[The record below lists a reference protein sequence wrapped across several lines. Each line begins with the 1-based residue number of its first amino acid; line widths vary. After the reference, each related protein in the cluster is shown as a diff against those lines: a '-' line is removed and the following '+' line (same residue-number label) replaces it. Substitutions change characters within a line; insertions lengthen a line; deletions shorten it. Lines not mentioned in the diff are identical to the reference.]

1 MSVRRL
7 GIDKQP
13 SGARTGSEPLVH
25 RAAAMPAKIDRHV
38 DETGFANSFHDLL
51 GGGGLGDSREILPR
65 HFDARDAFVRA
76 DSDDPEAESTN
87 RLFRQF
93 DAPQLV
99 HSDHLPVRDSRRQAR
114 IAWLVVETQVE
125 YPGKGTHIPPH
136 EPVLGDA
143 MSISR

>member
-13 SGARTGSEPLVH
+13 SGARTVSETLVH
-25 RAAAMPAKIDRHV
+25 RAAAIPAKIDRHV

-65 HFDARDAFVRA
+65 YFDARDAFVRA
-76 DSDDPEAESTN
+76 ESDDPEAASTN
-87 RLFRQF
+87 RLFRQV

-99 HSDHLPVRDSRRQAR
+99 PRDHLHVR
-114 IAWLVVETQVE
+114 E
-125 YPGKGTHIPPH
+125 
-136 EPVLGDA
+136 
-143 MSISR
+143 